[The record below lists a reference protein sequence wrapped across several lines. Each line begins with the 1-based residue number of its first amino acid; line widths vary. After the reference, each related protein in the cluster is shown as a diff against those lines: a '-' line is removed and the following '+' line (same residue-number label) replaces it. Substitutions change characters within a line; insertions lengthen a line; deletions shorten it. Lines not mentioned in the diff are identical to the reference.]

1 MAQKTALI
9 SGITGQDGYYLAK
22 LLIDKDYTVFGI
34 VSGQNNSK
42 LKRVEIEL
50 PSVKILHGDL
60 QDSHSLLRALTESNP
75 DEVYN
80 LAAISFVGVSWAQ
93 PEKVA
98 EVTGLGVLKFL
109 EAVRHFQKSSK
120 KLIKFYQA
128 SSSEMFGKVQAT
140 PQNELTPFY
149 PRSPYGVAKVF
160 GHNISVNYRESFG
173 LYTVSGIL
181 FNHESP
187 IRGEEF
193 VTRKVSKAVANIKS
207 GNQKNLVLGNLT
219 SQRDWGFA
227 GDFVKGMHAMM
238 QKEVP
243 EDYVLATGVSHS
255 IMDLCKTAFGVVDL
269 DWEKYTEV
277 DGNLVRPAEVDLLI
291 GDYTKAKLNLGWQP
305 SVNFEALI
313 EMMVLSDLKNLQ
325 I

>member
-1 MAQKTALI
+1 MSEKTALI

-22 LLIDKDYTVFGI
+22 LLLEKNYTVFGI
-34 VSGQNNSK
+34 VSGQNNTK
-42 LKRVEIEL
+42 LKRIQIEL
-50 PSVKILHGDL
+50 PAVRILHGDL
-60 QDSHSLLRALTESNP
+60 QDSHSLLRALTDSNP

-109 EAVRHFQKSSK
+109 EAIRHFQKNSN
-120 KLIKFYQA
+120 KLVKFYQA

-193 VTRKVSKAVANIKS
+193 VTRKVTKAVANIKS
-207 GNQKNLVLGNLT
+207 RKQNSLVLGNLT
-219 SQRDWGFA
+219 SKRDWGFA
-227 GDFVKGMHAMM
+227 GDFVIGMYKMM
-238 QKEVP
+238 QCEVP

-255 IMDLCKTAFGVVDL
+255 IMDLCKIAFEIVDL
-269 DWEKYTEV
+269 DWEKYTEI
-277 DGNLVRPAEVDLLI
+277 DDNLVRPAEVDLLI
-291 GDYTKAKLNLGWQP
+291 GDYSKARQKLGWEP
-305 SVNFEALI
+305 TVNFEKLI
-313 EMMVLSDLKNLQ
+313 EMMVLNDLKSLQ
-325 I
+325 

>member
-1 MAQKTALI
+1 MSEKTALI

-22 LLIDKDYTVFGI
+22 LLLEKNYTVFGI
-34 VSGQNNSK
+34 VSGQNNTK
-42 LKRVEIEL
+42 LKRIQIEL
-50 PSVKILHGDL
+50 PAVRILHGDL
-60 QDSHSLLRALTESNP
+60 QDSHSLLRALTDSNP

-109 EAVRHFQKSSK
+109 EAIRHFQKNSN
-120 KLIKFYQA
+120 KLVKFYQA

-187 IRGEEF
+187 VRGEEF
-193 VTRKVSKAVANIKS
+193 VTRKVTKAVANIKS
-207 GNQKNLVLGNLT
+207 RKQNSLVLGNLT
-219 SQRDWGFA
+219 SKRDWGFA
-227 GDFVKGMHAMM
+227 GDFVIGMYKMM
-238 QKEVP
+238 QCEVP

-255 IMDLCKTAFGVVDL
+255 IMDLCKIAFEIVDL
-269 DWEKYTEV
+269 DWEKYTEI
-277 DGNLVRPAEVDLLI
+277 DDNLVRPAEVDLLI
-291 GDYTKAKLNLGWQP
+291 GDYSKARQKLGWEP
-305 SVNFEALI
+305 TVNFEKLI
-313 EMMVLSDLKNLQ
+313 EMMVLNDLKSLQ
-325 I
+325 

>member
-1 MAQKTALI
+1 MSEKTALI

-22 LLIDKDYTVFGI
+22 LLLEKNYTVFGI
-34 VSGQNNSK
+34 VSGQNNTK
-42 LKRVEIEL
+42 LKRIQIEL
-50 PSVKILHGDL
+50 PAVRILHGDL
-60 QDSHSLLRALTESNP
+60 QDSHSLLRALTDSNP

-109 EAVRHFQKSSK
+109 EAIRHFQKNSN

-193 VTRKVSKAVANIKS
+193 VTRKVTKAVANIKS
-207 GNQKNLVLGNLT
+207 RKQNSLVLGNLT
-219 SQRDWGFA
+219 SKRDWGFA
-227 GDFVKGMHAMM
+227 GDFVIGMYKMM
-238 QKEVP
+238 QCEVP

-255 IMDLCKTAFGVVDL
+255 IMDLCKIAFEIVDL
-269 DWEKYTEV
+269 DWEKYTEI
-277 DGNLVRPAEVDLLI
+277 DDNLVRPAEVDLLI
-291 GDYTKAKLNLGWQP
+291 GDYSKARQKLGWEP
-305 SVNFEALI
+305 TVNFEKLI
-313 EMMVLSDLKNLQ
+313 EMMVVNDLKSLQ
-325 I
+325 

>member
-1 MAQKTALI
+1 MSQKTALI

-22 LLIDKDYTVFGI
+22 YLLQKNYVVFGI
-34 VSGQNNSK
+34 VSGQNNAK
-42 LKRVEIEL
+42 LKKIQVEL
-50 PSVKILHGDL
+50 PTVKILQGDL

-80 LAAISFVGVSWAQ
+80 LAAISFVGVSWTQ

-109 EAVRHFQKSSK
+109 EAVRHFQKTSS

-128 SSSEMFGKVQAT
+128 SSSEMFGKVRET

-160 GHNISVNYRESFG
+160 GHNIAVNYRESFG

-193 VTRKVSKAVANIKS
+193 VTRKVTKAVANIKS
-207 GNQKNLVLGNLT
+207 GKQKTLELGNLT
-219 SQRDWGFA
+219 SKRDWGFA
-227 GDFVKGMHAMM
+227 GDFVIGMHQMM
-238 QKEVP
+238 QQDTP
-243 EDYVLATGVSHS
+243 EDYILATGISHS
-255 IMDLCKTAFGVVDL
+255 IMELCEIAFGVVKLNWKDF
-269 DWEKYTEV
+269 TVV
-277 DGNLVRPAEVDLLI
+277 DSNLVRPAEVDLLI
-291 GDYTKAKLNLGWQP
+291 GDYSKANSRFGWEP
-305 SVNFEALI
+305 SVDFEKLI
-313 EMMVLSDLKNLQ
+313 EMMVLNDLEILEK
-325 I
+325 